1 MTSTEKKTL
10 HILYVDDQST
20 DIEKVQKILKAEEVL
35 GNMLHVE
42 TAEGLSSTLEKKS
55 FDLILSGYSVSSFD
69 EASPLEIVRRMDS
82 HVPFIF
88 ISEPIGEQK
97 AFKEFKKGASGFV
110 LKENLTQLMPVVRAA
125 LADLD
130 ERLENERTEES
141 LRVAHEEMED
151 RIKRRA
157 SELLKANEELKE
169 ELARRERLESE
180 LEKYR
185 KHLGEVAEQHSP
197 ELQVNNPKIQKEII
211 ERERIGALAAAVE
224 QLDEIVIITD
234 PEGVILYVNAAF
246 EKVTGYSYEET
257 IGQNP
262 RILKSEK
269 HEEGF
274 YQEMWAELSQGKIWK
289 GHLVNKRKDGTLYE
303 EDMTIVPIYDK
314 EGTLT
319 NYVGIKRDVTYE
331 VQLENKL
338 RSSQKMEAIGTL
350 AGGIAHDFNNIL
362 FAISSY
368 ATMGKK
374 KTPADSRNKHYFE
387 QIFNAS
393 SRAKD
398 LIQQILTFSRQHEQ
412 QFQPVDITPLVKESM
427 KLMRASLPTTIEINH
442 KLEAQNTTLFADPTQ
457 IHQIIVNLCSN
468 AGYAMR
474 ETGGK
479 LLIELAN
486 STLDIE
492 AAFSHEIIEGEYLKL
507 TVKDTGCGMTS
518 YIKDRIFDPFF
529 TTKPAGE
536 GSGMGLAMVH
546 GIVKSHHGAVAVK
559 SEPGRGTTFEILLP
573 LVVETSSPDEDYE
586 ITPAGKESILFID
599 DEELIIDSVQD
610 ILEDLGYIVTAT
622 TDSIE
627 ALKLFR
633 SNPNRFD
640 VVLTD
645 QTMQN
650 MTGIDLAE
658 EILRIRPRM
667 PIILATGFSETVSQ
681 DKAQKLGIRGYLTK
695 PITEEQLNK
704 AIQQA
709 LKT

>member
-1 MTSTEKKTL
+1 MKPLEKKALRILYVEDQSPDIEEVKKTL
-10 HILYVDDQST
+10 LAKD
-20 DIEKVQKILKAEEVL
+20 VL
-35 GNMLHVE
+35 DKMVHVE
-42 TAEGLSSTLEKKS
+42 TEEELTTVLEENS
-55 FDLILSGYSVSSFD
+55 FDVILSGYSLAAFD
-69 EASPLEIVRRMDS
+69 GMTALNIVRNRDL
-82 HVPFIF
+82 HIPFILL
-88 ISEPIGEQK
+88 SEPIGEEK
-97 AFKEFKKGASGFV
+97 VFEMFKKGVSGFV
-110 LKENLTQLMPVVRAA
+110 LKHNQSLLVPAIWTALEELEEQL
-125 LADLD
+125 
-130 ERLENERTEES
+130 ERERTEEA
-141 LRVAHEEMED
+141 LRTAHEELED

-157 SELLKANEELKE
+157 SELLKTNEELKA

-180 LEKYR
+180 LQKYR
-185 KHLGEVAEQHSP
+185 KHLGEVVEQHSP

-234 PEGVILYVNAAF
+234 PAGVIQYVNAAF
-246 EKVTGYSYEET
+246 EKVTGYTYEET

-262 RILKSEK
+262 RILKSDK
-269 HEEGF
+269 HNEDF
-274 YQEMWAELSQGKIWK
+274 YQEMWTELVQGKIWK

-331 VQLENKL
+331 VQLEKKM
-338 RSSQKMEAIGTL
+338 RTSQKMEAIGTL

-368 ATMGKK
+368 ATMGRK
-374 KTPADSRNKHYFE
+374 KTPEASRNRHYFE
-387 QIFNAS
+387 QIYNAS
-393 SRAKD
+393 SRAKE

-412 QFQPVDITPLVKESM
+412 QFQAMDITPLVKESM

-442 KLEAQNTTLFADPTQ
+442 KLEAKKTTLFADPTQ

-474 ETGGK
+474 EKGGK
-479 LLIELAN
+479 LLIELTN
-486 STLDIE
+486 MKLDIE
-492 AAFSHEIIEGEYLKL
+492 SAFSHEIGEGEYLKL

-518 YIKDRIFDPFF
+518 YIQDRIFDPFF

-546 GIVKSHHGAVAVK
+546 GIVKSHHGAITVS
-559 SEPGRGTTFEILLP
+559 SELGKGTTFKILLP
-573 LVVETSSPDEDYE
+573 LAGDSSVPDEEYE
-586 ITPAGKESILFID
+586 VTPAGKESILFVD

-627 ALKLFR
+627 ALKIFR

-650 MTGIDLAE
+650 MTGIELAE
-658 EILRIRPRM
+658 EIIRIRPTM
-667 PIILATGFSETVSQ
+667 PVILATGFSDTVSLERA
-681 DKAQKLGIRGYLTK
+681 KNIGIREYLTK

-704 AIQQA
+704 AIRKV
-709 LKT
+709 LE